1 MDFDA
6 MVRQMDRGV
15 IVTELMGQGVN
26 LVNGDYSRGASG
38 FWVEHGEI
46 QYPVHEI
53 TVASNLDRMMRDLL
67 VQVGSDVDTR
77 RSIASGSLLFESMM
91 VAGS

>member
-1 MDFDA
+1 
-6 MVRQMDRGV
+6 
-15 IVTELMGQGVN
+15 
-26 LVNGDYSRGASG
+26 
-38 FWVEHGEI
+38 
-46 QYPVHEI
+46 
-53 TVASNLDRMMRDLL
+53 MMRDLL